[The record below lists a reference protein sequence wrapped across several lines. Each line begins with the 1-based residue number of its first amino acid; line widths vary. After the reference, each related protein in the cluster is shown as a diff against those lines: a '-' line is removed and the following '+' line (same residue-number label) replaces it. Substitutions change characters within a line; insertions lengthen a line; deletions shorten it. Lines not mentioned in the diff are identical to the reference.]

1 MEDHYAIAVLMFC
14 FAGMLLL
21 YAALL
26 ALIRDPK
33 MIPRHYAANMKNKKA
48 YCVQLAK
55 VIALVSLAP
64 LELGLISLLGHPGI
78 GALVGLGQFIFSLWG
93 GTKLMRSVT
102 NE

>member
-1 MEDHYAIAVLMFC
+1 MEDYKAIAILMFC

-26 ALIRDPK
+26 ALFKDYK
-33 MIPRHYAANMKNKKA
+33 MIPRHYAANMKDKKA

-64 LELGLISLLGHPGI
+64 LELGLISMLGHPGV
-78 GALVGLGQFIFSLWG
+78 GALVGLGQFVFSLWG
-93 GTKLMRSVT
+93 GTKLMHSVT